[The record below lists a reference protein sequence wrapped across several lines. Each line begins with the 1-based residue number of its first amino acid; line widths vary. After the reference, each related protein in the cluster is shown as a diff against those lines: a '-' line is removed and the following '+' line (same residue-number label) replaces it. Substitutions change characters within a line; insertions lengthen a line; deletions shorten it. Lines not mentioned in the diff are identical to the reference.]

1 MNTNNGVEE
10 SKAAE
15 TLLPNSRKIY
25 VNGELHPDIRVPFR
39 EISLAPTK
47 SMNGET
53 EANEPVRVYDTSG
66 PWGDPSVMLDPL
78 QGLPP
83 LRRDWVLKRGD
94 VDEIEGRVVR
104 PIDDGYLSDKHAAV
118 AVKRPTFNGAGAPS
132 RRKAL
137 RASAGH
143 PVTQLWYA
151 RQGIVTP
158 EMEFIAIRENL
169 GRERQ
174 KEELKIKKGNG
185 SDPELLNS
193 SFLLH
198 TSDRNSLAHE
208 HVGESFG
215 ANVPR
220 EITPEFVR
228 SEVARGRAIIPANI
242 NHPES
247 EPMIIGRNFLVK
259 INANIGN
266 SAVAS
271 SIEEEV
277 EKMRWATKWGADT
290 VMDLSTGK
298 NIHATREWIIRNSP
312 VPIGTV
318 PIYQA
323 LEKVGGRAEELTWE
337 IYRDTLIEQAEQGVD
352 YFTVHAGVL
361 LRYIPLTARRAT
373 GIVSRGGSIMAKW
386 CLAHHQESFLYTHWD
401 DICEIMAAYDI
412 SFSIGD
418 GLRPGSIADAND
430 EAQFAELY
438 TQGELTKRAWA
449 HYVQVMNEG
458 PGHVP
463 MHLIKE
469 NMEKQLEWCDE
480 APFYTLGPLTT
491 DIAPGYD
498 HITSAIGAAM
508 IGWYGCAMLCY
519 VTPKEHLG
527 LPNKK
532 DVKDGVIAYKIA
544 AHAADLAK
552 GHPGAQCRD
561 NAISKARFEFRWED
575 QFNLSLDP
583 ETALAFHDE
592 TLPMEGAKSAH
603 FCSMCGPHFCSMK
616 ITEDVRKYAAEHAI
630 DENAAIEHGMK
641 EKAAEFQHSGAEIYS
656 KP

>member
-1 MNTNNGVEE
+1 
-10 SKAAE
+10 
-15 TLLPNSRKIY
+15 
-25 VNGELHPDIRVPFR
+25 VPFR

-47 SMNGET
+47 AMNGHVEV
-53 EANEPVRVYDTSG
+53 NEPVRVYDTSG
-66 PWGDPSVMLDPL
+66 PWGDPDFHGDVT

-83 LRRDWVLKRGD
+83 LRAKWIRGRGD
-94 VDEIEGRVVR
+94 VEAVAGRPVT
-104 PIDDGYLSDKHAAV
+104 PSDDGWLSEAHAAH
-118 AVKRPTFNGAGAPS
+118 ANGKRPTPNVQRPTLNGAGAPS
-132 RRKAL
+132 RRKPL
-137 RASAGH
+137 RARNGCA
-143 PVTQLWYA
+143 VTQLAYA
-151 RQGIVTP
+151 RQGIITP
-158 EMEFIAIRENL
+158 EMEFIAIRENMGSAAVAGGGDP
-169 GRERQ
+169 GRLNASRESGVNAAGYNRND
-174 KEELKIKKGNG
+174 LRFRHAG
-185 SDPELLNS
+185 SEPIGDWQSAIGTP
-193 SFLLH
+193 
-198 TSDRNSLAHE
+198 
-208 HVGESFG
+208 
-215 ANVPR
+215 
-220 EITPEFVR
+220 ITPEFVR
-228 SEVARGRAIIPANI
+228 AEVARGRAIIPANI

-361 LRYIPLTARRAT
+361 LRYIPLTANRAT

-401 DICEIMAAYDI
+401 DICEIMAAYDV

-438 TQGELTKRAWA
+438 TQGELTQRAWA
-449 HYVQVMNEG
+449 RHVQVMNEG
-458 PGHVP
+458 PGHIP
-463 MHLIKE
+463 MHMIQE
-469 NMEKQLEWCDE
+469 NMEKQLKWCDE

-508 IGWYGCAMLCY
+508 IGWYGTAMLCY

-552 GHPGAQCRD
+552 GHPGAQYRD

-583 ETALAFHDE
+583 ETAREFHDE
-592 TLPMEGAKSAH
+592 TLPQEGAKTAH

-616 ITEDVRKYAAEHAI
+616 ITEDVRKYAAEHGLT
-630 DENAAIEHGMK
+630 NAEAIESGMEEKRK
-641 EKAAEFQHSGAEIYS
+641 EFVEQGSEVYAKT
-656 KP
+656 